1 MFFSSLVFSRGDG
14 SGEMGVA
21 RDIKYGRSFRGGWE
35 RGGPRVE
42 GMGLGMGV
50 RRSEGKYGQANKER
64 RYWGREAGK

>member
-1 MFFSSLVFSRGDG
+1 MFFSSLVFSGGDG

-21 RDIKYGRSFRGGWE
+21 RDIKYGRSFRGGCE
-35 RGGPRVE
+35 REGPRVE